1 MDIDPNNANNM
12 ETNRI
17 DMNKSMETILK
28 FFFKHQ
34 IELKLYH
41 FQSNSYG
48 GHKASDKYLT
58 KFLDKVDTLMEIL
71 QGHVGKINL
80 QNISINAYQSNDQTI
95 NSILEKYIRDL
106 EVFERSF
113 KKYSDIQNIIQEMK
127 ADASQLI
134 YLLTFK

>member
-1 MDIDPNNANNM
+1 MNSDRNNID
-12 ETNRI
+12 
-17 DMNKSMETILK
+17 KSMETILN

-58 KFLDKVDTLMEIL
+58 GFLVKFDLFMEVL
-71 QGHVGKINL
+71 QGYAGKVCL
-80 QNISINAYQSNDQTI
+80 QQLTVQAGTSNDQTI
-95 NSILEKYIRDL
+95 FDILKNYTNKL
-106 EVFERSF
+106 QVFETEFER
-113 KKYSDIQNIIQEMK
+113 YSDLQNIIHEMK
-127 ADASQLI
+127 ADAAQLL